1 MGHVAGVSTETQ
13 TRLYARYAALNA
25 APASTDAG
33 VHPLLVAGEH
43 IPLVT
48 EIGDMGGTP
57 DIRTFTVFG
66 EKRKRKTAGPAEPAD
81 FEFGVTVDW
90 NEEAHRTLAAKGSGD
105 IITVTVATYDAD
117 EDDFAAPENV
127 DAMVAS
133 GVISHVREVNA
144 AGGQKMLMVGCAWSA
159 LSPAFVHNDV

>member
-13 TRLYARYAALNA
+13 TRLYVHYAALA
-25 APASTDAG
+25 AAANFAALSG
-33 VHPLLVAGEH
+33 VVVAANH
-43 IPLVT
+43 VPITT

-66 EKRKRKTAGPAEPAD
+66 EQSKRKVAGPAEPAD

-90 NEEAHRTLAAKGSGD
+90 SEAAHVALAGKGSGD
-105 IITVTVATYDAD
+105 LITVAIVTYDAD
-117 EDDFAAPENV
+117 EDNFVGPTNV
-127 DAMVAS
+127 DGMVAS

-144 AGGQKMLMVGCAWSA
+144 AGGQKMLMVGCAWSR
-159 LSPAFVHNDV
+159 LRPTFFTN